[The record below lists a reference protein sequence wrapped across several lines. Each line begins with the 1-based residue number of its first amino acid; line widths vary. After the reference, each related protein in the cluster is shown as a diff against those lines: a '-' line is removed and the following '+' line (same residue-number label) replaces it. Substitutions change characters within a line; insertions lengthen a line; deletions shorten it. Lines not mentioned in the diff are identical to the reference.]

1 MSKVEKNAT
10 VEVKVV
16 KVDDEG
22 GEFHTQVWTLSLDFK
37 VNRNT

>member
-16 KVDDEG
+16 KVEDDG
-22 GEFHTQVWTLSLDFK
+22 GEFQTQVQKSS
-37 VNRNT
+37 